1 MAQPPD
7 YTLYPFEAEKRQRS
21 FILTVVRWVFFAAI
35 IGFAL
40 LTILQASEPYANQTP
55 LTQVPVIR
63 PPVVT
68 PQPQPAAVPN
78 VDPGEELESDAGT
91 QPAIRPVRPVPQP
104 ESPPPIVDLAIQW
117 WIPVGVAICMFL
129 LVYLVDRFTPNKKVS
144 TISGVFLGLL
154 VGLLATVVLGLVLEL
169 VLQTWGVNKAAIDY
183 LKPLMGTIKVM
194 LGLCLCYLG
203 VTTVLQTQDDFR
215 IVIPYVEFAKQI
227 RGVRPMVLDTS
238 ALIDGRIAD
247 VAATGLIQAPI
258 VVPRFVLAELQ
269 LMADAGDKLKRAKGR
284 RGLDVVARLQRQGT
298 IDVKLDDT
306 PVQALSVDQML
317 VELSQKLGGGR
328 LMTTDLALTRVAQIH
343 GVMVL
348 NLHEIANTL
357 KPTLI
362 SGQQLLL
369 RMVKPGEQSGQA
381 VGYLEDG
388 TMVVADGA
396 AHKIGQE
403 ALLLV
408 TGSMQTTAGRLVFA
422 RLLDP
427 SEVEPGSEID
437 AAPDQMS
444 ATATSDQY
452 PASRM
457 DEDSGDDAADGENV
471 SGEGGAMPV
480 SYTHLTLPTNREV

>member
-1 MAQPPD
+1 MSDLPD
-7 YTLYPFEAEKRQRS
+7 EVLHPFEAEKRQRS
-21 FILTVVRWVFFAAI
+21 LILTVVRWIFFTAI

-40 LTILQASEPYANQTP
+40 LTILQASGEPNTGQ
-55 LTQVPVIR
+55 PV
-63 PPVVT
+63 
-68 PQPQPAAVPN
+68 
-78 VDPGEELESDAGT
+78 
-91 QPAIRPVRPVPQP
+91 
-104 ESPPPIVDLAIQW
+104 VDLAIQW
-117 WIPVGVAICMFL
+117 WIPVGVAICLFL
-129 LVYLVDRFTPNKKVS
+129 LVYLIDRFTPNKKVS
-144 TISGVFLGLL
+144 TISGVFLGLV
-154 VGLLATVVLGLVLEL
+154 VGMLATVVLGLAMDL
-169 VLQTWGVNKAAIDY
+169 VIRTWGFNTTAIDY

-227 RGVRPMVLDTS
+227 RGVRPIVLDTS

-247 VAATGLIQAPI
+247 VAATGLIQAPL

-269 LMADAGDKLKRAKGR
+269 LLADSSDKFKRAKGR

-298 IDVKLDDT
+298 IDVKIDDT
-306 PVQALSVDQML
+306 KVLALSVDQML
-317 VELSQKLGGGR
+317 VELAQKLGGGR

-348 NLHEIANTL
+348 NLHEIANAL

-369 RMVKPGEQSGQA
+369 RLVKPGEQPGQA

-388 TMVVADGA
+388 TMVVAENA

-422 RLLDP
+422 RPLSAD
-427 SEVEPGSEID
+427 EIEPGAEID
-437 AAPDQMS
+437 AAPDAEPADIAAAEDRSETSEPS
-444 ATATSDQY
+444 AALLSPADPAAAETHEAPARPGETAAA
-452 PASRM
+452 ASQPRFN
-457 DEDSGDDAADGENV
+457 GPPPTPKGAAPPYRRPGSARN
-471 SGEGGAMPV
+471 P
-480 SYTHLTLPTNREV
+480 RR

>member
-1 MAQPPD
+1 MSDLPD
-7 YTLYPFEAEKRQRS
+7 EVLHPFEAEKRQRA
-21 FILTVVRWVFFAAI
+21 FILTVVRWVFFASI

-40 LTILQASEPYANQTP
+40 LTILRATNEPNTGQ
-55 LTQVPVIR
+55 PV
-63 PPVVT
+63 
-68 PQPQPAAVPN
+68 
-78 VDPGEELESDAGT
+78 
-91 QPAIRPVRPVPQP
+91 
-104 ESPPPIVDLAIQW
+104 VDLAIQW

-129 LVYLVDRFTPNKKVS
+129 IAYLVDRYTPNKKVS
-144 TISGVFLGLL
+144 TITGVFLGLV
-154 VGLLATVVLGLVLEL
+154 VGMLATVVLGLVLDL
-169 VLQTWGVNKAAIDY
+169 LLQTWGINQTAIDY

-194 LGLCLCYLG
+194 VGLCLCYLG

-227 RGVRPMVLDTS
+227 RGVRPIVLDTS
-238 ALIDGRIAD
+238 ALIDGRVAD
-247 VAATGLIQAPI
+247 VASTGLIQAPI

-298 IDVKLDDT
+298 IDVKIDDT
-306 PVQALSVDQML
+306 RVSALSVDQML
-317 VELSQKLGGGR
+317 VELAEKLGGGR

-357 KPTLI
+357 KPTLV

-369 RMVKPGEQSGQA
+369 RMVKPGEQPGQA

-396 AHKIGQE
+396 AHKIGQD

-427 SEVEPGSEID
+427 SELEPGAEID
-437 AAPDQMS
+437 AAPDAVGDEELEDDEPRS
-444 ATATSDQY
+444 AD
-452 PASRM
+452 PGGVLGRGF
-457 DEDSGDDAADGENV
+457 DESPDDAAPLNPPASPTVPPAPSARKPGPPATPK
-471 SGEGGAMPV
+471 GAPPPYRRPG
-480 SYTHLTLPTNREV
+480 SPRNPRR